1 MSIPS
6 IPSIPTQLKLFA
18 MITVRGISMTLPHTA
33 LATTTSGKW
42 SVGNLGN
49 VKPRD
54 VDNIVRKDTY
64 HGSIKH
70 VDAQLDGN
78 ASAS

>member
-1 MSIPS
+1 
-6 IPSIPTQLKLFA
+6 
-18 MITVRGISMTLPHTA
+18 MTLPHTA